1 MRRLLNRLKA
11 SGCKIS
17 VAESCTG
24 GLISKMITDL
34 PGASE
39 VFDLAVTTYSN
50 EMKTKLLGVKPE
62 TLAEFGAVSAETA
75 REMAKGVLALAGADI
90 AVAVTGIAGPSN
102 AGSQKPVGT
111 VCIGIAT
118 NETCYA
124 ATFVFAG
131 NRKQIRQMSAKTA
144 LYMVIDELGIGGMRI
159 KKERS
164 VAKKADLAVKK
175 TKKALDK
182 LIKR

>member
-11 SGCKIS
+11 CGYKIA

-62 TLAEFGAVSAETA
+62 TLAEFGAVSNQTA
-75 REMAKGVLALAGADI
+75 QEMASGVLAVANADI

-102 AGSQKPVGT
+102 AGTEKPVGT
-111 VCIGIAT
+111 VCIGVAT
-118 NETCYA
+118 KEKCYA
-124 ATFVFAG
+124 TTFVFAG
-131 NRKQIRQMSAKTA
+131 SRRQIRQMSAKMA
-144 LYMVIDELGIGGMRI
+144 LHMVFDELGISVKRI
-159 KKERS
+159 KKER
-164 VAKKADLAVKK
+164 AITKKAGSAVKK

-182 LIKR
+182 LRNR